1 MGYICLNLKLR
12 IMNTELP
19 AHATI
24 TYHFSVSA
32 EDVFD
37 AWLDTFMIGRFM
49 FGPDVRDEKI
59 VSLSNE
65 AKKGGAFSFVVER
78 EGMQID
84 HIGEY
89 LEIERPLRLVFTWAI
104 KQDLPDNSRVVIDI
118 IPTPTGTELTLTH
131 EMPSEWEHFIEG
143 SKTSWMKMLTA
154 LDKIL

>member
-1 MGYICLNLKLR
+1 
-12 IMNTELP
+12 MNTELS
-19 AHATI
+19 AQAI
-24 TYHFSVSA
+24 VTYHFSVSA

-59 VSLSNE
+59 VSLKTD
-65 AKKGGAFSFVVER
+65 AKIGGSFSYIVER
-78 EGMQID
+78 EGMEIN

-89 LEIERPLRLVFTWAI
+89 TEIERPLRLAFTWAI
-104 KQDLPDNSRVVIDI
+104 KKDLPDNSRVVIDI

-131 EMPSEWEHFIEG
+131 EMPAEWEHFIEN